1 MHTRRH
7 AHSSLSGGQN
17 RVPLQR
23 EPHFKM
29 CPDPFWHRFRG
40 GLQTR
45 TRSVAQINS
54 RWSGS
59 HIWKVARIHFCIVSG
74 GGSPNQHDVGG
85 QNIILL
91 ELEPHLERRPDQ
103 FWRCFV
109 GGWGGG
115 APNKNEIHGQHRL
128 PLQRQPHFERCPD
141 PFLHRFRGE
150 GLQTSGYTC
159 IRVHRDAM
167 VTDRI
172 QIIILMAY
180 SHLQVFAS

>member
-1 MHTRRH
+1 VPGSIL
-7 AHSSLSGGQN
+7 ASFPGGGSPNQN
-17 RVPLQR
+17 EVGGPNKLPLER
-23 EPHFKM
+23 EPHLESR
-29 CPDPFWHRFRG
+29 PDPFLHRFR
-40 GLQTR
+40 
-45 TRSVAQINS
+45 
-54 RWSGS
+54 
-59 HIWKVARIHFCIVSG
+59 

-141 PFLHRFRGE
+141 PFLHRFRGAV
-150 GLQTSGYTC
+150 LQTSGYTC